1 MAERQVVRRALRKKA
16 KDVEG
21 KGRKKEQTR
30 EKART
35 MIQIKADLQ
44 TARETRRQD
53 WEMGP
58 LAPRRDIPKLN
69 ESSRTYYGSVAMERS
84 TVKGVLSKE
93 ELDARTAWAGGIKFL
108 NLAIGDRVVVIE
120 GPYKGRIA
128 PIKRIV
134 KDSAQVLLDDTA
146 IMSNITVPPFLRKVD
161 SATKAVQLAEA
172 PVPISAVRLVHP
184 VKDET
189 TGETRDVIIKELVHG
204 SFYFDR
210 QTKRSSWARIVPGLN
225 IRIPWPKVAPKEH
238 EDHPVDTL
246 RIDVE
251 EKTFVPTLL
260 RPPVPRG
267 VIDELR
273 NRYSIFRTRHEPEYI
288 ARKEAEAAEKQARKD
303 LAKTMNTPLKEFN
316 KKQRELRKALG
327 QPVLTEE
334 MLEKIGQVI
343 AKNKENALEASGVAA
358 VESGLPG
365 AEAMEEEIF
374 HTEAPEAFETEA
386 ETKPPTSS

>member
-146 IMSNITVPPFLRKVD
+146 IMVRPRSP
-161 SATKAVQLAEA
+161 ATNNSSLLLIEVVHSQ
-172 PVPISAVRLVHP
+172 ISLS
-184 VKDET
+184 
-189 TGETRDVIIKELVHG
+189 L
-204 SFYFDR
+204 
-210 QTKRSSWARIVPGLN
+210 RSSGRL
-225 IRIPWPKVAPKEH
+225 
-238 EDHPVDTL
+238 
-246 RIDVE
+246 
-251 EKTFVPTLL
+251 
-260 RPPVPRG
+260 
-267 VIDELR
+267 
-273 NRYSIFRTRHEPEYI
+273 
-288 ARKEAEAAEKQARKD
+288 
-303 LAKTMNTPLKEFN
+303 TPLLKPYN
-316 KKQRELRKALG
+316 SPRHQSPSPPSGSYTPSRTKQPARPA
-327 QPVLTEE
+327 T
-334 MLEKIGQVI
+334 
-343 AKNKENALEASGVAA
+343 
-358 VESGLPG
+358 
-365 AEAMEEEIF
+365 
-374 HTEAPEAFETEA
+374 
-386 ETKPPTSS
+386 